1 MQGHWR
7 TPHAVGIVGEMPRP
21 MRDVYA
27 GFFHVW
33 THSVWAADALFRDD
47 TDRFVFLR
55 ELVRAIQ
62 KARWK
67 CLAFCLMNTHY
78 HLVLEVDDGALPF
91 GMHALNFRYACGY
104 NQRHEMKGHVH
115 GSRYGARRLGD
126 DAALLDGFRY
136 VARNPVE
143 AMLCATPEGGHGAAT
158 PGRSAW
164 RIRTRSSTRARCL
177 RASPG
182 RPSIASRSF
191 GGGSMSRDE
200 VLTGSGPGLWL

>member
-143 AMLCATPEGGHGAAT
+143 AMLCATPEGWPWSSYAGTIGLADPHSFVDARKVLACFSGS
-158 PGRSAW
+158 PEH
-164 RIRTRSSTRARCL
+164 RIAEL
-177 RASPG
+177 R
-182 RPSIASRSF
+182 RRV
-191 GGGSMSRDE
+191 DE
-200 VLTGSGPGLWL
+200 P